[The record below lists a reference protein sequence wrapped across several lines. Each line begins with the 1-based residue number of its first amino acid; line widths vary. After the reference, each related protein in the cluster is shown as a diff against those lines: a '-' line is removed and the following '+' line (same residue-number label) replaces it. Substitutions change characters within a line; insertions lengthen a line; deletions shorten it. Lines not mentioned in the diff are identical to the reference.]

1 MGNGEGFEGIDMLTV
16 ILKWLSALENSVGIM
31 RFEVKCSE
39 NLFDDG
45 EQPFV

>member
-1 MGNGEGFEGIDMLTV
+1 MLTV

-31 RFEVKCSE
+31 RFEVQCSE
-39 NLFDDG
+39 NLSDDG